1 MKVEIKDTND
11 TRKVATVAFEPQ
23 EVAAE
28 EKKVLQLFSKHAKIP
43 GFRPGKAPDQVIRS
57 RFADGI
63 KEEWSNRLAT
73 AARDAILEQDDLR
86 VHQLLK
92 IEPGEIIAEAPVEV
106 VITLDAE
113 PPFELPD
120 YEGFTVEV
128 TSDDPSSEEVENLL
142 ESWRQQRADFAIVER
157 PAEKG
162 DFVKCSYDGLVDDK
176 PIGDLVPD
184 KPIYG
189 KQANTWEEAG
199 AENGVGVPII
209 IESIL
214 GMKAGDKNTYQTE
227 FPADFEESRLAGKSA
242 TYELEVHEVR
252 HKDLPELDD
261 PKFLQAMEVDK
272 VEALRERA
280 ETEAKTQ
287 KERSNATAK
296 RRQVR
301 DQLLAGVDFELP
313 QADLESE
320 TQEIFRAM
328 VDANLRRGAAQE
340 QLESHKDEMFTRA
353 GEDARESIKLRIIL
367 SRVAEKEKIEVSREE
382 LSQAIA
388 TQAMMAGTDPREH
401 FKEMQQDR
409 AKLAHLQ
416 QQVLFD
422 KTLALL
428 TEKATVEIKE
438 NDEGSEEE
446 NEA

>member
-1 MKVEIKDTND
+1 
-11 TRKVATVAFEPQ
+11 
-23 EVAAE
+23 
-28 EKKVLQLFSKHAKIP
+28 
-43 GFRPGKAPDQVIRS
+43 
-57 RFADGI
+57 
-63 KEEWSNRLAT
+63 
-73 AARDAILEQDDLR
+73 
-86 VHQLLK
+86 
-92 IEPGEIIAEAPVEV
+92 
-106 VITLDAE
+106 
-113 PPFELPD
+113 
-120 YEGFTVEV
+120 
-128 TSDDPSSEEVENLL
+128 LL

-209 IESIL
+209 IESIV
-214 GMKAGDKNTYQTE
+214 GMKAGDKNSCQTE